1 MINITLEEQET
12 TINFSRTQDAVD
24 VWTSDKTVM
33 TKLDKLCIS
42 APDFYKLVAEHRAQ
56 DDIGAI
62 TSKEYRISDKR
73 MLSFRSMKR
82 TYNLTEEQKRKRA
95 EQLNGAK

>member
-1 MINITLEEQET
+1 MATLEEQET

-33 TKLDKLCIS
+33 TKLDKLCNS
-42 APDFYKLVAEHRAQ
+42 APDFYKLIAEHKAQ
-56 DDIGAI
+56 DDDGAI
-62 TSKEYRISDKR
+62 ISKEYRISDKR

-82 TYNLTEEQKRKRA
+82 NLTEEQKRERA
-95 EQLNGAK
+95 ERLNGAK

>member
-1 MINITLEEQET
+1 MATLEEQET

-33 TKLDKLCIS
+33 TKLDKLCNS

-56 DDIGAI
+56 DDVGAI

-82 TYNLTEEQKRKRA
+82 NLTEEQKRERA
-95 EQLNGAK
+95 ERLNGAK

>member
-1 MINITLEEQET
+1 MATLEEQET

-33 TKLDKLCIS
+33 TKLDKLCNS
-42 APDFYKLVAEHRAQ
+42 APDFYKLIAEHRAQ

-62 TSKEYRISDKR
+62 MSKEYRISDKR

-82 TYNLTEEQKRKRA
+82 NLTEEQKRERA
-95 EQLNGAK
+95 ERLNGAK